1 MLPNDEIPVISIK
14 ADTIER
20 AKEIL
25 ADYNSSYST
34 IDMAVA
40 TVFFEGCNLEFTSL
54 ETKEKE
60 KEDKEDA
67 APELRDTEIP
77 SVIQQGDIFQL
88 GEHRIMCGDSTLNE
102 EVASL
107 MNKTKAD
114 MVRTDPP
121 YNVAY
126 KGHTENTKDGIM
138 NDNMDKDTF
147 KLFLYGAFVQM
158 KSASKQGAGLYVRHN
173 HKEQIAFQEA
183 LEKAGFDIKQQI
195 IWNKPSL

>member
-1 MLPNDEIPVISIK
+1 MLPKDEIPVISIK

-88 GEHRIMCGDSTLNE
+88 GEHRIMCGDSTLKE
-102 EVASL
+102 EVAAL

-126 KGHTENTKDGIM
+126 KGRTENTKDGIM

-147 KLFLYGAFVQM
+147 KLFLYDAFVQM
-158 KSASKQGAGLYVRHN
+158 KSASKQ
-173 HKEQIAFQEA
+173 
-183 LEKAGFDIKQQI
+183 
-195 IWNKPSL
+195 